1 MSTEKS
7 VKQIE
12 KYLKDLDEN
21 PHLISKRDA
30 ENFKKYMNGEMGAFQ
45 FAGSYTDKLDPS
57 DTELQNYSL
66 DIQNELNEFNKEN
79 VRYQANVQAE
89 IQKHQSDLQKA
100 LNQANIDAADARQE
114 AQQATQ
120 VDLANKAADQA
131 LALQNAAQTMA
142 AAIQNNDDILVKFNA
157 EIQKYSAQVADEIQ
171 EYNANLQKDIAK
183 YSWYEKQ
190 YAAIDA
196 RYKEQIQT
204 LQGVL

>member
-1 MSTEKS
+1 M
-7 VKQIE
+7 
-12 KYLKDLDEN
+12 
-21 PHLISKRDA
+21 
-30 ENFKKYMNGEMGAFQ
+30 
-45 FAGSYTDKLDPS
+45 
-57 DTELQNYSL
+57 
-66 DIQNELNEFNKEN
+66 
-79 VRYQANVQAE
+79 
-89 IQKHQSDLQKA
+89 
-100 LNQANIDAADARQE
+100 
-114 AQQATQ
+114 
-120 VDLANKAADQA
+120 
-131 LALQNAAQTMA
+131 QNAAQTMA